1 MRAVTEVI
9 PIVTES
15 DGSFVGYSSVVNGRV
30 LEVRLVVPGSG
41 GLEATTDVTITN
53 EVTGAQILALT
64 DQNGSG
70 TWAPRQATHSTAGAA
85 ALYAAGGAA
94 VNDYCVVAESR
105 IKVVVAQGG
114 NAMAGTLYVTVG

>member
-1 MRAVTEVI
+1 MRAVIETI
-9 PIVTES
+9 AITTAA
-15 DGSFVGYSSVVNGRV
+15 DGSFTGYSNVVNGRV
-30 LEVRLVVPGSG
+30 LEVRLVVPGSN
-41 GLEATTDVTITN
+41 GLEATVDVTITN

-85 ALYAAGGAA
+85 ALHAAGGTA

-105 IKVVVAQGG
+105 LKVVVAQGG
-114 NAMAGTLYVTVG
+114 NAKTGTLYVTVG